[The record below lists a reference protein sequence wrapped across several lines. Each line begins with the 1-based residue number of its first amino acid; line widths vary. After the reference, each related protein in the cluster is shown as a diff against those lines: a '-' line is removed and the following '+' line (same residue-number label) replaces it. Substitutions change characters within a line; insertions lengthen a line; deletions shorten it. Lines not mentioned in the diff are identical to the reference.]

1 MAGPL
6 TLDRRSFGLF
16 GIGVAATAALGV
28 PPGSGRRAE
37 AAPTPGADAGTP
49 IKVGILHSLSG
60 TMAISET
67 TLKDVMLMLIAQQNA
82 KGGLL
87 GRKLEAVVVDPASNW
102 PLFAEKA
109 RQLLSV
115 DKCAS
120 VFGCWTSVSRKS
132 VLPVFEELNGI
143 LFYPVQYEGQECS
156 RNVFYTGAAPN
167 QQAIPAVDYLME
179 TEKVTRW
186 VLAGTDYVYPR
197 TTNQILEAY
206 LKTKGVAPADTLINY
221 TPFGHSDW
229 QSIIAQ
235 IKQFGSAGKKTA
247 VVSTINGDANVP
259 FYKELG
265 NQGIKATDIPVVA
278 FSVGE
283 EELAGMDT
291 KPLVG
296 HLAAWNYFESVD
308 TPENKAF
315 IENWHSYIK
324 NAKRTT
330 NDPMEAH
337 YIGFNMW
344 LKAVEKAGTIDPNS
358 VIDAAIGVTVP
369 NLSGGYSA
377 MMPNHHITKPVLIG
391 EIQDDGQF
399 NIVSQTPGLVVA
411 QEWSPYVAETKDLI
425 GDWRKPLACGAFNV
439 KTSSCSAGGAKR
451 A

>member
-1 MAGPL
+1 MAPSNTML
-6 TLDRRSFGLF
+6 TRRRLGGL
-16 GIGVAATAALGV
+16 GVAAATLAAMSGV
-28 PPGSGRRAE
+28 KAAFSPAAAQSG
-37 AAPTPGADAGTP
+37 P
-49 IKVGILHSLSG
+49 IKIGILHSLSG

-67 TLKDVMLMLIAQQNA
+67 TLKDVMLMLTEQQNA
-82 KGGLL
+82 KGGVL

-109 RQLLSV
+109 RGLLSV
-115 DKCAS
+115 DKCAA

-167 QQAIPAVDYLME
+167 QQAIPAVDYLMSE
-179 TEKVTRW
+179 SQVKRW

-197 TTNQILEAY
+197 TTNQILESY
-206 LKTKGVAPADTLINY
+206 LKLKGVAPADLMINY
-221 TPFGHSDW
+221 TPFGFSDW
-229 QSIIAQ
+229 QNIVASI
-235 IKQFGSAGKKTA
+235 KKFGSAGKKTA

-291 KPLVG
+291 KPLLG

-308 TPENKAF
+308 NPDNKAF
-315 IENWHSYIK
+315 IDAWHSFIK
-324 NAKRTT
+324 NPRRTT

-337 YIGFNMW
+337 VIGFTMW
-344 LKAVEKAGTIDPNS
+344 VKAVEKVKSTDPDK
-358 VIDAAIGVTVP
+358 VIDALPGIEAP
-369 NLSGGYSA
+369 NLTGGTSK
-377 MMPNHHITKPVLIG
+377 MLPNHHITKPVFIG
-391 EIQDDGQF
+391 EVKADGQF
-399 NIVSQTPGLVVA
+399 DVVWKTPGLVPGDA
-411 QEWSPYVAETKDLI
+411 WSKFLPGSKDLI
-425 GDWRKPLACGAFNV
+425 GDWVTLKCGNYNTV
-439 KTSSCSAGGAKR
+439 TKKCGGAS
-451 A
+451 